1 MSAKIMLVDD
11 HTLFRSWLKKILMEV
26 EGLEVLAEAS
36 TSADAIQSARRLLGS
51 LDLIILDI
59 SLPDQ
64 DGISAAEEIRKF
76 DPRTPILFVTMHK
89 DKAYL
94 REAMSVG
101 ADGFISKQ
109 AVDEELLAAVRAI
122 LNGQKYVHP
131 VLAAALFDAPSASD
145 AKGPATKIE
154 LSKREEEV
162 LRYLALGYT
171 QREIGELLY
180 ISEKTVETYKGRL
193 MQKLD
198 ARKRSDLVK
207 YAFEHGIAEV

>member
-11 HTLFRSWLKKILMEV
+11 HALFRSGLKKILMEV

-131 VLAAALFDAPSASD
+131 VLAAALFDAPGASD

>member
-1 MSAKIMLVDD
+1 M
-11 HTLFRSWLKKILMEV
+11 
-26 EGLEVLAEAS
+26 
-36 TSADAIQSARRLLGS
+36 
-51 LDLIILDI
+51 
-59 SLPDQ
+59 
-64 DGISAAEEIRKF
+64 
-76 DPRTPILFVTMHK
+76 
-89 DKAYL
+89 
-94 REAMSVG
+94 
-101 ADGFISKQ
+101 
-109 AVDEELLAAVRAI
+109 
-122 LNGQKYVHP
+122 HP

>member
-11 HTLFRSWLKKILMEV
+11 HALFRSGLKKILMEV

-131 VLAAALFDAPSASD
+131 VLAAALFDAPSTSD

-154 LSKREEEV
+154 LSKREE
-162 LRYLALGYT
+162 
-171 QREIGELLY
+171 
-180 ISEKTVETYKGRL
+180 
-193 MQKLD
+193 
-198 ARKRSDLVK
+198 
-207 YAFEHGIAEV
+207 

>member
-11 HTLFRSWLKKILMEV
+11 HALFRSGLTKILMEV

-131 VLAAALFDAPSASD
+131 VLAAALFDAPGASD

>member
-11 HTLFRSWLKKILMEV
+11 HTLFRSGLKKILMEV

-64 DGISAAEEIRKF
+64 DGISAAEEIRRF

-109 AVDEELLAAVRAI
+109 AVDEELLAAVKAI

-131 VLAAALFDAPSASD
+131 VLAAALFDTPSASD
-145 AKGPATKIE
+145 AKGPAVKVE